1 MIVGDIQHLAQ
12 EIQFYPQAVRRA
24 LEHLKS
30 GGLADKDPGRY
41 ELAEGGLM
49 YALVQQ
55 IVTQPSSEHRLESHD
70 TYVDIQ
76 YVVSGEERID
86 FIRLSDQLVVEEQ
99 DLAVRDIV
107 FYARM
112 ENQESSLVLTQGQF
126 AVFYPSD
133 THRPCCAV
141 DEPVELKKIVIKI
154 HKQLWDNQYD

>member
-24 LEHLKS
+24 LEHLLS
-30 GGLADKDPGRY
+30 GGLADKEPGRY
-41 ELAEGGLM
+41 ELAEEGLM
-49 YALVQQ
+49 YAFVQQ
-55 IVTQPSSEHRLESHD
+55 IVTQPSSEQRLESHS

-86 FIRLSDQLVVEEQ
+86 FIRLSDHLVVEEQ

-107 FYARM
+107 YYARM

-133 THRPCCAV
+133 IHRPCCAV
-141 DEPVELKKIVIKI
+141 DEPGELKKIVIKI
-154 HKQLWDNQYD
+154 HKQLWNNQYD